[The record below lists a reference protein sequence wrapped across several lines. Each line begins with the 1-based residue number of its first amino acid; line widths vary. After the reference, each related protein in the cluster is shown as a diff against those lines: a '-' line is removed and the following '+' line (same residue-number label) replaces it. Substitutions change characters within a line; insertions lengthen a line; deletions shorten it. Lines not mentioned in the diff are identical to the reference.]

1 MISSGTLEKGIL
13 KRAMN
18 LANKTILITGASS
31 GLGHA
36 IALELGRRG
45 NKIIATARREGHL
58 RALAQEIQSNGGQC
72 MVVPADSIDT
82 AAVEQVLQA
91 GIQAFGPIDM
101 ALLNAGGGSATSLLS
116 TNAAE
121 VLRQMRI
128 NYDTMANYLCPLI
141 QHMKVRGGTIAY
153 TSSPAGSFPVPLS
166 GPYGAAKAAG
176 THLFEAARLDT
187 RGTPIQFVA
196 LYPGFTYTDAL
207 DPDDVPLK
215 GLIISKERAVLE
227 MIWAIEKGKASHM
240 FPKRIKW
247 LIALGRA
254 IPASI
259 RRTLLRLIA

>member
-1 MISSGTLEKGIL
+1 
-13 KRAMN
+13 MN

-45 NKIIATARREGHL
+45 NKIIATARRAERL
-58 RALAQEIQSNGGQC
+58 RALAREIQSSGGQC
-72 MVVPADSIDT
+72 VVVPADSIDT
-82 AAVEQVLQA
+82 AAVERVLRV
-91 GIQAFGPIDM
+91 GIEAFGPIDM
-101 ALLNAGGGSATSLLS
+101 ALLNAGGGLATNLL
-116 TNAAE
+116 TTHAAE

-141 QHMKVRGGTIAY
+141 EHMKVRGGTIAY

-176 THLFEAARLDT
+176 AHLFEAARLDT
-187 RGTPIQFVA
+187 SGTPIQFVA

-215 GLIISKERAVLE
+215 ALIISKERAVLE
-227 MIWAIEKGKASHM
+227 MIWAIEKGKARHM

-254 IPASI
+254 VPAPI
-259 RRTLLRLIA
+259 RRTLLRWAS

>member
-1 MISSGTLEKGIL
+1 MEPLRKIT
-13 KRAMN
+13 MN
-18 LANKTILITGASS
+18 LANKTIHITGASS

-45 NKIIATARREGHL
+45 HKIIATARRADRLG
-58 RALAQEIQSNGGQC
+58 ALAREIQTSGGQC

-82 AAVEQVLQA
+82 AAVEQVLLV
-91 GIQAFGPIDM
+91 GIKAFGPIDM
-101 ALLNAGGGSATSLLS
+101 ALLNAGGGLATNLL
-116 TNAAE
+116 TTDAAE

-141 QHMKVRGGTIAY
+141 QHMKERGGTIAY

-176 THLFEAARLDT
+176 AHLFEAARLDT
-187 RGTPIQFVA
+187 CGTPIQFVA

-207 DPDDVPLK
+207 DPNDVPLK
-215 GLIISKERAVLE
+215 GLIISKERAVRE
-227 MIWAIEKGKASHM
+227 MIWAIEKGKARHM

-247 LIALGRA
+247 LIALGHA
-254 IPASI
+254 VPAPI
-259 RRTLLRLIA
+259 RRTLLRWKTD